1 MNKITV
7 PMLLLVTAFSGCS
20 TLNKAMP
27 ISRLSKPDTER
38 AISMARLMERHG
50 KVEESSQL
58 YQGVLKTDPKNQLAH
73 HRLGILAARRGE
85 HDVALDHFNDA
96 ATCGEPTSQLLN
108 DIGYTRYLKN
118 ELDLAEDNLR
128 ESLRINPQFK
138 AAHSNLGLVLAEQ
151 GKFDEALVE
160 FGKAGNEAAALSN
173 LAFIQTKL
181 GHLAEGEK
189 NYHKVLDLDPT
200 HRPAAEAL
208 VQFQSIRNKAD
219 AMLAKMEREAKTH
232 DEPIVAVIDS
242 KPAIR
247 LADEPQP
254 ITTPRLNKSTQEV
267 TQLSE
272 RTGEVVDG
280 VVQVNSVESLED
292 PNPVHTLEFGFQP
305 PIKVVPR
312 GR

>member
-7 PMLLLVTAFSGCS
+7 PMLLLVTALSGCS
-20 TLNKAMP
+20 ALNKAMP
-27 ISRLSKPDTER
+27 VSRFRKPDTER

-50 KVEESSQL
+50 KVEESSHL
-58 YQGVLKTDPKNQLAH
+58 YQSVLQTDPKNQLAH

-96 ATCGEPTSQLLN
+96 VSSGEPTSQLLN

-118 ELDLAEDNLR
+118 ELGLAEDSLR
-128 ESLRINPQFK
+128 QAIRINPQFK

-151 GKFDEALVE
+151 GKVDEALVE
-160 FGKAGNEAAALSN
+160 FRKAASEAEALSN

-181 GHLAEGEK
+181 GHLADAER

-219 AMLAKMEREAKTH
+219 AMVAKMEREAKTQ

-254 ITTPRLNKSTQEV
+254 IAAPRLNERTQEV
-267 TQLSE
+267 TQSNEL
-272 RTGEVVDG
+272 TTEVVGG
-280 VVQVNSVESLED
+280 VVQVNSVES
-292 PNPVHTLEFGFQP
+292 PAIVNPAHASDFGFQP
-305 PIKVVPR
+305 PIRVVPR
-312 GR
+312 HR